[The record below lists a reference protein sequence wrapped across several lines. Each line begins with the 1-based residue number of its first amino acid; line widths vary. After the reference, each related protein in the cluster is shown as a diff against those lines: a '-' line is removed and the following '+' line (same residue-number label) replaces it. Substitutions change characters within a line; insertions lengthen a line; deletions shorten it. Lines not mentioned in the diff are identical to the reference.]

1 MKGRFFMKQTDHPQL
16 KLAMVLKA
24 HQLSKNSD
32 SNISVK
38 DVRACVER
46 KWSKQSPRRFYE
58 AIFDVFE
65 TTLDQVVQSMIRDSM
80 SQAIRAPLSEYDDL
94 IGGSK

>member
-24 HQLSKNSD
+24 HQLSKISD

-38 DVRACVER
+38 DVQACVQK
-46 KWSKQSPRRFYE
+46 KWSKQSPRRFYQ
-58 AIFDVFE
+58 AIFDVFD
-65 TTLDQVVQSMIRDSM
+65 TTLDQVVQTMIRDSM
-80 SQAIRAPLSEYDDL
+80 SRAIRAPLSDYDDV

>member
-1 MKGRFFMKQTDHPQL
+1 MKQTDHPQL

-38 DVRACVER
+38 DVKACIER